1 MRYVI
6 VSALSGEALKLYDQI
21 TTEVCSK
28 FKVKRTKLPG
38 HITLKAPFDTDNIAE
53 IIGLLQNF
61 ANHQAKAPIYLN
73 GYGSFR
79 RDVIFIKTSFSKE
92 AKEVYD
98 ELENLLKTLNWLE
111 WKQNELGERVFHV
124 TIVSKKIKEKFN
136 EIWEYVNQIQY
147 NFSIYFDNISIY
159 VWKDNMWVLEKK
171 FTVST

>member
-6 VSALSGEALKLYDQI
+6 VSALSGEALKFHEQI

-28 FKVKRTKLPG
+28 FNVRRTKLPG
-38 HITLKAPFDTDNIAE
+38 HITLKAPFDTDNIDE
-53 IIGLLQNF
+53 IISLIEGFTN
-61 ANHQAKAPIYLN
+61 NKAKAPIYLN

-79 RDVIFIKTSFSKE
+79 EDVIFIKTSFSKE

-98 ELENLLKTLNWLE
+98 ELENLLKTSNEVE

-136 EIWEYVNQIQY
+136 EIWEYVNQTQY
-147 NFSIYFDNISIY
+147 NFNIYFDNISIY
-159 VWKDNMWVLEKK
+159 VWKDNTWVLKEKL
-171 FTVST
+171 VLI